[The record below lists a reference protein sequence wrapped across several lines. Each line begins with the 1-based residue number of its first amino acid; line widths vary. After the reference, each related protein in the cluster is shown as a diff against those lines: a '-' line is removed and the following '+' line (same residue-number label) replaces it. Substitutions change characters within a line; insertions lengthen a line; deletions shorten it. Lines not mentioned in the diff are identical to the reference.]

1 MQDCFEMHLDETQRK
16 AASAL
21 SLAYVGDAVYELMVR
36 TWLCTG
42 SSRTNGDLH
51 AAAVH
56 YVSAPAQAALLEKLL
71 PMLTEEETAVFKRG
85 RNARVNAVPAHAT
98 PGQYH
103 AATGFEALFG
113 YLWLAGRHDRL
124 NALFARIMEESDAS

>member
-1 MQDCFEMHLDETQRK
+1 MQDYFDLRLDGDRLK
-16 AASAL
+16 GMSGL

-42 SSRTNGDLH
+42 ACRTNGDLH
-51 AAAVH
+51 QAAVR
-56 YVSAPAQAALLEKLL
+56 YVSAPAQAAFMEKLL
-71 PMLTEEETAVFKRG
+71 PLLTEEETAVYKRG
-85 RNARVNAVPAHAT
+85 RNARVNTIPLHAT

-113 YLWLAGRHDRL
+113 YLWVTGQHQRL
-124 NALFARIMEESDAS
+124 CTLFDWITEENHAS